1 MYVAMIVFLWGVDMA
16 ELSKYAKLT
25 PDIQRAL
32 IESRDLAMRNTMA
45 ARIPECGD
53 FGAIAQ
59 NLDFIVNELELS
71 DEKNIK

>member
-1 MYVAMIVFLWGVDMA
+1 MCVAMIVFLWGVEMSDI
-16 ELSKYAKLT
+16 SKYAKLT

-53 FGAIAQ
+53 FGEIAQ
-59 NLDFIVNELELS
+59 NLDFIVNELGLN
-71 DEKNIK
+71 DEKGD

>member
-1 MYVAMIVFLWGVDMA
+1 MCAVMIVFLWGVDMDK
-16 ELSKYAKLT
+16 LSKYAKLT

-45 ARIPECGD
+45 AKIPECGY

-59 NLDFIVNELELS
+59 NLDFIVSEFGLS
-71 DEKNIK
+71 DEKGN